1 MNRPRQSVLVVDADQ
16 ESRRSIIAALEEA
29 GISGAEATTFADALA
44 RLEGFAYDGLI
55 VDVRVAGGD
64 GLDVLDAALT
74 RYPRMR
80 CVVTAA
86 FGSIHHAVRALKG
99 GAIDYFLKPIATT
112 QLVNVMTTA
121 LAAAVQEEAPVAR
134 VRETA
139 TPSFSGIVGRSPAM
153 LHLFQTLE
161 RVAPMQSTVLIQ
173 GETGTGKELV
183 ARTIHQ
189 NSTRRDHPFVAFN
202 AAAIPENLAEAEL
215 FGHVKGAFTGAVY
228 ARVGRFEAADR
239 GTLFIDEVPSMSL
252 GLQAK
257 LLRALQEREIER
269 VGTSRPLKI
278 NTRVIAATN
287 RDLAEMVREGTFRE
301 DLYYRLNVIRVALP
315 PLRARPEDVVELAKF
330 FVDESCRMNDIA
342 PKTLAQST
350 LQALMNHTWPGNV
363 RHLQNAIENA
373 VVMSGPDREIQP
385 SALPEEILQPVVIA
399 AVPERAPTV
408 MPAMP
413 EEGINFV
420 SAMSQVERELI
431 LTYLKR
437 AGGNKRQAA
446 RMLSL
451 SRTTLIDKLVRLG
464 VSEPR
469 ISVVERRRSRGI
481 GRDGRES
488 LESMESMEMET
499 IEAVA

>member
-1 MNRPRQSVLVVDADQ
+1 VDADQ

-29 GISGAEATTFADALA
+29 GISGAEATTFSDALA

-64 GLDVLDAALT
+64 GLDVLDSAVT

-80 CVVTAA
+80 CIVTAA

-112 QLVNVMTTA
+112 QLVSVMTTA
-121 LAAAVQEEAPVAR
+121 LAASVQQEEAPVVR

-139 TPSFSGIVGRSPAM
+139 TPCFSGIVGRSPAM

-330 FVDESCRMNDIA
+330 FVDESCRINDIA
-342 PKTLAQST
+342 PKTLSQAT
-350 LQALMNHTWPGNV
+350 LQALMNHSWPGNV
-363 RHLQNAIENA
+363 RHLQNAIESA

-399 AVPERAPTV
+399 AVPERTPTTV

-464 VSEPR
+464 VAEPR
-469 ISVVERRRSRGI
+469 ISVVARAEVAEVPEI
-481 GRDGRES
+481 AEPI
-488 LESMESMEMET
+488 EAAEAMESMEMEP